1 MFSLLYFLLCCV
13 CMCGCLQLA
22 EETGQH
28 YELSL
33 SLSVLQQRLLSK
45 ERRLALLQTE
55 LTRQIGSTEV
65 ALLLDSPLV
74 K

>member
-1 MFSLLYFLLCCV
+1 
-13 CMCGCLQLA
+13 MCGCLQLA